1 MKNTNTEAR
10 APAHHISTA
19 RGDALATATGGASAN
34 GRMRVAFVDLY
45 AGYDAR
51 RGDID
56 VAMQEVI
63 ESSDFILGQAVT
75 DFERDFASYCE
86 VEHAVGVD
94 SGLSALELTLR
105 SHDVGPGDE
114 VITAANTF
122 IATVAAI
129 EIVGARPVLVD
140 MLPDSYTMD
149 PERVRAAITPA
160 TKAVIPVHL
169 YGQCADMAAI
179 GQLAVEH
186 GLYVF
191 EDACQAHGASYR
203 GQRAGSLG
211 SAAAFSFYPSKN
223 LGAFGDG
230 GMVVTNDADVAT
242 RLRQLRNLGTSRKY
256 HHDARG
262 FNRRLD
268 TLHAAVLKVK
278 LRHLDEDNA
287 ARAAI
292 AAQYTDGL
300 HDLPITT
307 PTIAADRDHVF
318 HLYVIETEDRAGIE
332 AHLRDAGIATGIH
345 YPIPVHLQP
354 PYRALGQGKGS
365 FPVTE
370 RAARRI
376 LSLPMYP
383 GMPMNAVSHTVE
395 SLLALYGR

>member
-169 YGQCADMAAI
+169 YGQ
-179 GQLAVEH
+179 
-186 GLYVF
+186 
-191 EDACQAHGASYR
+191 
-203 GQRAGSLG
+203 
-211 SAAAFSFYPSKN
+211 
-223 LGAFGDG
+223 
-230 GMVVTNDADVAT
+230 
-242 RLRQLRNLGTSRKY
+242 
-256 HHDARG
+256 
-262 FNRRLD
+262 
-268 TLHAAVLKVK
+268 
-278 LRHLDEDNA
+278 
-287 ARAAI
+287 
-292 AAQYTDGL
+292 
-300 HDLPITT
+300 
-307 PTIAADRDHVF
+307 
-318 HLYVIETEDRAGIE
+318 
-332 AHLRDAGIATGIH
+332 
-345 YPIPVHLQP
+345 
-354 PYRALGQGKGS
+354 
-365 FPVTE
+365 
-370 RAARRI
+370 
-376 LSLPMYP
+376 
-383 GMPMNAVSHTVE
+383 
-395 SLLALYGR
+395 